1 MADQLKTNGGC
12 KLPCWWGIIPGNTKF
27 RAVIDSFKQQGI
39 NLYLVRDLA
48 GVLGVDV
55 PHSTQLFDY
64 RFSMELTA
72 EQGVI
77 SRLKVDGETYK
88 LTGSQRFA
96 SDWQRYSLSDIL
108 QGYGQPS
115 AIRFI
120 SGPPA
125 ERDAPVLY
133 TLTLLYEP
141 LGFAISYSGP
151 AQFDNQSNVI
161 QACPR
166 IEQMNDIRLTL
177 VSPGEPVSKS
187 SSDLADLGPT
197 LQETIGISIEEFYG
211 KFKRLNNKSC
221 LDYYLTMP

>member
-1 MADQLKTNGGC
+1 
-12 KLPCWWGIIPGNTKF
+12 
-27 RAVIDSFKQQGI
+27 VIDSFKRQGI

-77 SRLKVDGETYK
+77 SQLIVDGETFK

-96 SDWQRYSLSDIL
+96 SDWRRYSLSNIL
-108 QGYGQPS
+108 QEYGQPS

-133 TLTLLYEP
+133 VLTLLYEP
-141 LGFAISYSGP
+141 LGFAISYTGP
-151 AQFDNQSNVI
+151 AQLDNQSNVI
-161 QACPR
+161 RACPR

-177 VSPGEPVSKS
+177 ISSGEPVSKS
-187 SSDLADLGPT
+187 SIRPSLDLPILVGRVRSAPWKRPT
-197 LQETIGISIEEFYG
+197 V
-211 KFKRLNNKSC
+211 
-221 LDYYLTMP
+221 LTYRVKTAND